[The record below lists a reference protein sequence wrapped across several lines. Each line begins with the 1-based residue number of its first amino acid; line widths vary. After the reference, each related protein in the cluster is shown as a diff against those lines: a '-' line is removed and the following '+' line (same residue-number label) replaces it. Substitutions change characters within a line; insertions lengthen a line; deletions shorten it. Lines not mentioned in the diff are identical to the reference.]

1 MKGQTMNKKPPRI
14 DELWRKAQEEQRFR
28 QPEKQH
34 KLTPEQKQTL
44 IDQAIPCFIEGLR
57 LREIRRGQQWWRITL
72 RVLPEAFRKAKDT
85 LPGPI
90 LVLELRDDAKRHKVF
105 STIQDALPYG
115 PTVLTTDAS
124 APGHPYY
131 LLVDAK

>member
-1 MKGQTMNKKPPRI
+1 MTKKPPRL
-14 DELWRKAQEEQRFR
+14 DELWRKAQEEQRFK

-34 KLTPEQKQTL
+34 KLTPEQKQFL
-44 IDQAIPCFIEGLR
+44 IDQAVPLTIEALR
-57 LREIRRGQQWWRITL
+57 LREIRKGQEWWRITL
-72 RVLPEAFRKAKDT
+72 RVTPEALRKANNA
-85 LPGPI
+85 LPGQI
-90 LVLELRDDAKRHKVF
+90 MWLELRDDAKRHKVF

-115 PTVLTTDAS
+115 PVVLATDNS